1 MLVIISWVGIVLV
14 IAGVLYSAG
23 QVLWRGPLSG
33 GRRLRSGEE
42 AKTLEPPRGPA
53 RSLGL
58 AREWPGLALI
68 GLGAILLLARAA
80 AMFVSG

>member
-1 MLVIISWVGIVLV
+1 MLVIISWVGILLV

-33 GRRLRSGEE
+33 GGRHSRGAE

-80 AMFVSG
+80 AMFISG

>member
-1 MLVIISWVGIVLV
+1 MLVIISWVGILLV
-14 IAGVLYSAG
+14 IAGVLYSAA

-33 GRRLRSGEE
+33 GSARSRT
-42 AKTLEPPRGPA
+42 TLEPPRGPA

-80 AMFVSG
+80 AMFIG

>member
-1 MLVIISWVGIVLV
+1 MLVIISWVGILLV
-14 IAGVLYSAG
+14 IAGVLYSAA

-33 GRRLRSGEE
+33 GGGRSR
-42 AKTLEPPRGPA
+42 AARTTLEPPRGPA

-80 AMFVSG
+80 ALFISG

>member
-1 MLVIISWVGIVLV
+1 MLVIISWLGILLV

-33 GRRLRSGEE
+33 GQRLRSGDV
-42 AKTLEPPRGPA
+42 KTLEPPRGPA

-68 GLGAILLLARAA
+68 GLGAILLLARGAV
-80 AMFVSG
+80 MFISG

>member
-1 MLVIISWVGIVLV
+1 MLVIISWVGTILV
-14 IAGVLYSAG
+14 IAGVLYSAW
-23 QVLWRGPLSG
+23 QVLGRGPLSG
-33 GRRLRSGEE
+33 GRRLGAGEG
-42 AKTLEPPRGPA
+42 KTLEPPRGPA

-80 AMFVSG
+80 ALFISG

>member
-1 MLVIISWVGIVLV
+1 MLVIISWVGILLV

-33 GRRLRSGEE
+33 GSQRSRT
-42 AKTLEPPRGPA
+42 TLEPPRGPA

-80 AMFVSG
+80 ALFISG

>member
-1 MLVIISWVGIVLV
+1 MLVIISWVGVLLV
-14 IAGVLYSAG
+14 IAGVVYSAG

-33 GRRLRSGEE
+33 GRRLRSGKAE
-42 AKTLEPPRGPA
+42 TLEPPRGEP

-80 AMFVSG
+80 ALFIGG

>member
-1 MLVIISWVGIVLV
+1 MMIIMTWVGTILV
-14 IAGVLYSAG
+14 IAGVVYSAG

-33 GRRLRSGEE
+33 GRRQ
-42 AKTLEPPRGPA
+42 ATTLEPPRGRA

-58 AREWPGLALI
+58 GREWPGLALI

-80 AMFVSG
+80 VLFMSG

>member
-1 MLVIISWVGIVLV
+1 MSTVAYWVGTLLV
-14 IAGVLYSAG
+14 IAGVVYSAG

-33 GRRLRSGEE
+33 GRGLRSGE

-80 AMFVSG
+80 AMLVGG

>member
-1 MLVIISWVGIVLV
+1 MLVIISWVGVLMV
-14 IAGVLYSAG
+14 IAGVVYSAG

-33 GRRLRSGEE
+33 SRRLSSGE

-80 AMFVSG
+80 AMFISG

>member
-1 MLVIISWVGIVLV
+1 MMVLVTWAGTLLV
-14 IAGVLYSAG
+14 IAGVLYSAW
-23 QVLWRGPLSG
+23 QVLSRGPLSG
-33 GRRLRSGEE
+33 GRRLRSGE

-80 AMFVSG
+80 VMYISG

>member
-1 MLVIISWVGIVLV
+1 MLVIVSWIGTILIV
-14 IAGVLYSAG
+14 AGVAYSAG

-33 GRRLRSGEE
+33 GRREE

-80 AMFVSG
+80 ALYIGGS

>member
-1 MLVIISWVGIVLV
+1 MLVIVSWIGAILIV
-14 IAGVLYSAG
+14 AGVVYSAW

-33 GRRLRSGEE
+33 GRREG

-68 GLGAILLLARAA
+68 GLGALLLLARAA
-80 AMFVSG
+80 ALFISG

>member
-1 MLVIISWVGIVLV
+1 MV
-14 IAGVLYSAG
+14 IAGVVYSAG

-33 GRRLRSGEE
+33 SRRLRSGE

-80 AMFVSG
+80 AMFISG

>member
-1 MLVIISWVGIVLV
+1 
-14 IAGVLYSAG
+14 
-23 QVLWRGPLSG
+23 LSG
-33 GRRLRSGEE
+33 GQPEGNE
-42 AKTLEPPRGPA
+42 TLEPARGPA

-80 AMFVSG
+80 ALYIGGS

>member
-1 MLVIISWVGIVLV
+1 MLVIISWVGILLV

-33 GRRLRSGEE
+33 GRGVRSGE

-80 AMFVSG
+80 AMFISG

>member
-1 MLVIISWVGIVLV
+1 MLVIISWVGTILIV
-14 IAGVLYSAG
+14 AGVAYSAG

-33 GRRLRSGEE
+33 GRREE
-42 AKTLEPPRGPA
+42 ATTLEPPRGRA

-80 AMFVSG
+80 ALYIGGS